1 MSKPITPVGAP
12 ITLWSSQ
19 PCSDAAASEL
29 FSIHDNTPVRQRHSV
44 DGAEGWTTLHQVG
57 LYRWTSPRRKESPM
71 GMDDKLENLKDQA
84 VGSAKESVG
93 EMRGDDQQQAEGQ
106 LQESKGDLKQAGE
119 KIKDALS

>member
-1 MSKPITPVGAP
+1 
-12 ITLWSSQ
+12 
-19 PCSDAAASEL
+19 
-29 FSIHDNTPVRQRHSV
+29 
-44 DGAEGWTTLHQVG
+44 
-57 LYRWTSPRRKESPM
+57 M

-93 EMRGDDQQQAEGQ
+93 EIRGDDQQQAEGQ